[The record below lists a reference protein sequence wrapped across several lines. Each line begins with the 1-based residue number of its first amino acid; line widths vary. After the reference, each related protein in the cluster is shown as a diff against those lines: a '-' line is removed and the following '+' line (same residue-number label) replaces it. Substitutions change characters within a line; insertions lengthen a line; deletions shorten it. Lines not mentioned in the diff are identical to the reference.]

1 MPRAVLYEV
10 VGTTAL
16 VTINRPDV
24 RNALDQPALD
34 GLRDAFAAAAGDAD
48 VRVVVVTGAGDEAF
62 SAGADLKAIA
72 AGWRPDPAHWP
83 VLGRNVQL
91 DKPVIAAVNGIAY
104 GGGFNLAMSCDLCV
118 ASTTARFGVTEA
130 RWGRGFDWAAL
141 LPRLIPARVAME
153 MFLTAVPLGAAR
165 AYEVGLVNRVVAPGE
180 LRAAAL
186 DMAGVIG
193 ANAPLSVRAG
203 KALVHRSL
211 ADDID
216 GLMADAVA
224 LFAPVYQ
231 SADAGE
237 GPRAFSE
244 GRPPH
249 WAGES
254 GDRDER
260 KAQG

>member
-1 MPRAVLYEV
+1 VSRTVGYEIT
-10 VGTTAL
+10 GTTAL
-16 VTINRPDV
+16 VTIDRPEV
-24 RNALDQPALD
+24 RNALDQVTLD
-34 GLRDAFAAAAGDAD
+34 GLRDAFANAAGDDA

-83 VLGRNVQL
+83 VLGRNVHL

-118 ASTTARFGVTEA
+118 ASDTARFGVTEA

-153 MFLTAVPLGAAR
+153 MFVTAVPIDAAR
-165 AYEVGLVNRVVAPGE
+165 AYEVGLVNRVVPAPE
-180 LRAAAL
+180 LRSAAL
-186 DMAGVIG
+186 DLAEVIG

-211 ADDID
+211 ADDIE
-216 GLMADAVA
+216 GLMADATA
-224 LFAPVYQ
+224 LFAPVYG
-231 SADAGE
+231 SADASE
-237 GPRAFSE
+237 GPRAFK
-244 GRPPH
+244 
-249 WAGES
+249 ES
-254 GDRDER
+254 RAPQWSVAPDRDDR
-260 KAQG
+260 KASG